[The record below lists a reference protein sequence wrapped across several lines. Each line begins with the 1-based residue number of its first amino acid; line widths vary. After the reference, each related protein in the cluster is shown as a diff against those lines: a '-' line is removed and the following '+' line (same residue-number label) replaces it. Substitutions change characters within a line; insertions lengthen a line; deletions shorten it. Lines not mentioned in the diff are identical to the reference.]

1 MISTYKVHFD
11 CIIVSRVYNLFSPYR
26 RSVYLFCFVSV
37 LSSILP
43 ISQIVPSITY
53 AISFSL
59 SRTTMSGLFAPS
71 SGHVLSKCWT
81 SQKIFALE
89 FSTVANGGSWRYH
102 GSKFCW
108 FIDRIFLG
116 DGNMWVL
123 AYYYCCCCCYY
134 YYYYKGKRYRD
145 LRKILKLIVLSLK

>member
-1 MISTYKVHFD
+1 MIY
-11 CIIVSRVYNLFSPYR
+11 IIVSMEYNLFSPYR

-43 ISQIVPSITY
+43 ISKMVPSVTY
-53 AISFSL
+53 ATSFSL

-89 FSTVANGGSWRYH
+89 FSTVANGSGWRYH

-108 FIDRIFLG
+108 FNRSHFSRRRKYMSLSILSCLALYKLCAIGVHDVRIFI
-116 DGNMWVL
+116 
-123 AYYYCCCCCYY
+123 A
-134 YYYYKGKRYRD
+134 
-145 LRKILKLIVLSLK
+145 